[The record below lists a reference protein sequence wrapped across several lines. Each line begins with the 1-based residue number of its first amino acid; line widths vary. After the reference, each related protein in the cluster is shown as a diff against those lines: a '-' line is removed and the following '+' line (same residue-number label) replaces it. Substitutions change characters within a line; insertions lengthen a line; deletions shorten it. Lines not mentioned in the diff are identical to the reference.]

1 VRPSPRDL
9 EVASVGGPGKQ
20 ADLQARRT
28 VPRYRRVEARTAR
41 NPRAGP
47 APTPA
52 AAKRESQPT
61 SLREAQL
68 AASEA
73 MEEEGTR
80 GTSTRIREN
89 LERPTL
95 PHPTPE
101 EIEKAPAP
109 ANKDPL
115 GKVPMQ
121 RDDGTPATSTRN
133 SQKSYRHRPRPLPPA
148 EIEQAAATGKKND
161 PLRSLGHPNCREF
174 REPYHTA
181 SRDCARR
188 PSQVR

>member
-1 VRPSPRDL
+1 LAGPENKPISKPAEQSRATAGWKPGRRETLEQVRHLPPPPQNANPSPLPSAKPSSPPPRRWRRRAL
-9 EVASVGGPGKQ
+9 V
-20 ADLQARRT
+20 ARRPAFAKISSGLRCRT
-28 VPRYRRVEARTAR
+28 QPPRKLR
-41 NPRAGP
+41 
-47 APTPA
+47 
-52 AAKRESQPT
+52 KR
-61 SLREAQL
+61 
-68 AASEA
+68 
-73 MEEEGTR
+73 
-80 GTSTRIREN
+80 
-89 LERPTL
+89 
-95 PHPTPE
+95 
-101 EIEKAPAP
+101 PAP